1 MAADESLSLAETNKL
16 RVSMGLAPLADE
28 AAGEEP
34 DSDDPDAVAERN
46 YSEIRDKERRAR
58 EEKEAKE
65 RLAKARNQRELRAKL
80 QGKGLGDAD
89 PAAEGATAADWV
101 KQSRKKAKERQAE
114 LEKLRAR
121 EKELEDRDREAV
133 YGEDELE
140 GLRVAHG
147 AEDIEEGQDLILTLA
162 DKKVLDDDGG
172 SSCLSLSLALSLF
185 LFMPLEPHPDVLCLS
200 RRR

>member
-16 RVSMGLAPLADE
+16 RISMGLAPLADE

-46 YSEIRDKERRAR
+46 YSEIREKERRAR

-89 PAAEGATAADWV
+89 PAEGATAADWV

-133 YGEDELE
+133 YGEDELA

-162 DKKVLDDDGG
+162 DKKVLDDDGA
-172 SSCLSLSLALSLF
+172 LSHLSLF
-185 LFMPLEPHPDVLCLS
+185 LSLSVCMMPRPPC
-200 RRR
+200 